1 MQEKPKGLE
10 IRVFELIGRL
20 RWLNGL
26 RWIAILMIV
35 IVIETAGIFFGLNIN
50 RAPLYT
56 SVIAMAAGNC
66 ILIFMVG
73 KVVSVNGKHNL
84 EYRSRMTSIIANSQI
99 AFDLIM
105 LTILLHY
112 AGGIENSFNFYY
124 IFHIVIASMLLEP
137 LHCVYQAALAC
148 VLYSGLI
155 TFEHFGLLGHYSL
168 YASTAMP
175 YAAENVKLIG
185 SIVAFVSTIAFMG
198 YMATSISMKL
208 RAKENLLLET
218 NLKLVEMDAKKSEF
232 VMIVAHELKSPL
244 GTIQFMI
251 KSLTGG
257 FAKAS
262 VDEKAKEV
270 LAKVENRAENLLR
283 FVNELLDLSKIKTG
297 FGSKEFKTIS
307 IAEKLKKSITALE
320 PQAKTAGVTIRSD
333 IRGTDEELSITGD
346 PEYLENALT
355 NIISN
360 AIKYNVKDGK
370 VETELYREDE
380 NVVFTCKD
388 TGIGIP
394 PDDLP
399 KIFDEFHRTSI
410 SKKHTANGT
419 GIGMSITK
427 KIVEYH
433 KGTINIESTVGQ
445 GTKFI
450 VTLPVNNIGKANPEG
465 GK

>member
-1 MQEKPKGLE
+1 MQEKPKSLE

-26 RWIAILMIV
+26 RWIAIAMIAA
-35 IVIETAGIFFGLNIN
+35 VIEIAVNFFGLNIC
-50 RAPLYT
+50 RTPLYASAAALT
-56 SVIAMAAGNC
+56 AGNL
-66 ILIFMVG
+66 ILIFMVE
-73 KVVSVNGKHNL
+73 KVVPVNGKQNL
-84 EYRSRMTSIIANSQI
+84 EYRYRMTTIIANSQI
-99 AFDLIM
+99 AFDLFM

-112 AGGIENSFNFYY
+112 AGGIQNTFSFYY

-137 LHCVYQAALAC
+137 LHCFCQAALAC
-148 VLYSGLI
+148 LLYSGLV
-155 TFEHFGLLGHYSL
+155 TFEHFGIVDHYSL
-168 YASTAMP
+168 YAGASMP
-175 YAAENVKLIG
+175 YAAEKVNLIG
-185 SIVAFVSTIAFMG
+185 SIVAFVSTIVFMC

-257 FAKAS
+257 FAKANI
-262 VDEKAKEV
+262 DEKTKEV
-270 LAKVENRAENLLR
+270 LAKVENRAENLLH

-297 FGSKEFKTIS
+297 FGSKEFKNIS
-307 IAEKLKKSITALE
+307 IAEKLKKSIAALE
-320 PQAKTAGVTIRSD
+320 PQANASGITVKTD
-333 IRGTDEELSITGD
+333 IHGTDEELCAMGD
-346 PEYLENALT
+346 PEYLENALM
-355 NIISN
+355 NVISN

-370 VETELYREDE
+370 VDISLYRNDE
-380 NVVFTCKD
+380 NIIFTCKD

-394 PDDLP
+394 PGDIP

-410 SKKHTANGT
+410 SKKHTANGA

-433 KGTINIESTVGQ
+433 RGTITVDSTVGQ

-450 VTLPVNNIGKANPEG
+450 VSLPVNNIGKANPEG